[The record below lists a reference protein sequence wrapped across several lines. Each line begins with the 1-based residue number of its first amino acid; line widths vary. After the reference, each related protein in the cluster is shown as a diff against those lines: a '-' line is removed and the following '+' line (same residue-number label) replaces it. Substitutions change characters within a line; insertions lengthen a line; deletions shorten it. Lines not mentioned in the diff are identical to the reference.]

1 VSIQAQIISLFD
13 RLKAEQQ
20 LTYLFIAHDL
30 SVVRHVSDVVAV
42 MYLGKIV
49 EQGNADDIYGNPQH
63 PYTQALLSAVPI
75 PDPAVER
82 KRSRTVLKGDIPS
95 PLNPPNGCVFS
106 PRCPVAEDR
115 CFVETPMSRPLSD
128 GRRVACHKV

>member
-1 VSIQAQIISLFD
+1 
-13 RLKAEQQ
+13 
-20 LTYLFIAHDL
+20 
-30 SVVRHVSDVVAV
+30 VRHVSDVVAV

-49 EQGNADDIYGNPQH
+49 EQGNADDIYRNPQH

-95 PLNPPNGCVFS
+95 PLDPPKGCVFS

-115 CFVETPMSRPLSD
+115 CFVETPMSLTLSD
-128 GRRVACHKV
+128 GRRAACHKV